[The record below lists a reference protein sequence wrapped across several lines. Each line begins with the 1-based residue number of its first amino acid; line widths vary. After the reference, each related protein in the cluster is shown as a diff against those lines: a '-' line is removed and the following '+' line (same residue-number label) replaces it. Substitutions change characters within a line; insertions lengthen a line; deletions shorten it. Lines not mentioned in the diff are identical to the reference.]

1 MKKKV
6 FVIGLG
12 LIGAS
17 LCRAIK
23 GSAITLYGW
32 DHSEET
38 REIEFKSN

>member
-6 FVIGLG
+6 FVLGLG

-23 GSAITLYGW
+23 GSNVTLYGW
-32 DHSEET
+32 DHSAET
-38 REIEFKSN
+38 KKLQKKSN